1 VLVNISAVR
10 LPMEASMKRLL
21 RSFAFCLLVMLG
33 IALPAHAQFKA
44 GIEGTITDAKGAVVP
59 NAKVT
64 ATNDDTG
71 VIRSAMSSGEGFYR
85 IVGLPPGTYAVMVEA
100 TGFSKKESTGVLVE
114 AETVRGLDLKVEV
127 AGATATVTVSGTYA
141 GLETESA
148 STSTTLDTR
157 AVDNLPEVGR
167 DPYELLRLA
176 AGVFGDGARDG
187 SGNSVSLPNST
198 GPGGSNTSIFQVENQ
213 VPISANGQRL
223 TSNNFQIDGVSVNS
237 LTWGGAAVVTPNQ
250 QSVQEVTVVTN
261 SYSAEDG
268 RNSGAQVK
276 VVSKTGTN
284 TFHGGGFF
292 KYQDPNWNAFNKY
305 GGINDAP
312 PSRVNNN
319 FRQYGAN
326 FGGPLFKDKL
336 FFFFSYE
343 GLKSNNVDTSAPTF
357 VETPDFRNLVI
368 AQRAGSIAATV
379 LSQPGVAPR
388 IASVL
393 SASCA
398 VDAGIS
404 DPTLCQ
410 PAGTGLDIGS
420 LTGATGVY
428 VPVFTPGTAEP
439 AGGGLD
445 GIPDIELVQ
454 LALPSTTRG
463 NQYNARL
470 DWYHGKD
477 QFAVSTYFTSQNS
490 ISADSAGRSRP
501 NQDITFKPF
510 TSAVMLTWIR
520 PFSSTFFNEARFNFT
535 RYDFNTLASN
545 GNVNWGTPRFEIQ
558 GYVFD
563 RIRFGPDWSETTP
576 AAFAQNIY
584 TYRDILNWT
593 HGRHA
598 LKFGG
603 DVAFEQDNN
612 DLAGGARPLYVS
624 DHLWNFANDAPIF
637 EQINAN
643 PNNGGP
649 GNAQRYF
656 RSKTQGYFVQDD
668 FKFRPNLTLT
678 VGLRYEYF
686 SPLHDH
692 RNQLSNLFYQPGD
705 LVNAVVAPVEQ
716 LSPPDRN
723 NFAPRLGFAWAP
735 GFMHNK
741 TVLRGGFGT
750 YFNRIDD
757 ALLANSRANPP
768 NFGRFGLCC
777 GTSPLD
783 FGTPFAGGTILYEL
797 GANKSPSS
805 YAPNPALA
813 FGIDPATGGV
823 CGDAGCTFD
832 QGVEIYGAPQNLR
845 TPYVYEY
852 SFDLEQQLPWKL
864 FSDIGYQGSVGH
876 KGIRLVNQNFL
887 EQGSPSFFA
896 VYFPTSDV
904 NSSFNS
910 LNVTLRR
917 PFANGFQFQ
926 FYYRYSRSIDQLSN
940 EGPGAPTNQTD
951 PAFPRS
957 EFGPSDYDATHYYSA
972 YVIWEPPIFRG
983 QHDWKEKVIG
993 GWQFTTLVSAHSGFP
1008 WTPVTGVLT
1017 SQQVA
1022 NGSVISPARPAAIFE
1037 KPDYSYDTSAFTKQN
1052 GNFTGIVNS
1061 GNCDAT
1067 NPPQGGTPFFDIC
1080 THGAPPGI
1088 GRNIFRGPR
1097 YFGMDFS
1104 AMKRFGLPVWALFHE
1119 GSNIELRGNFFN
1131 LFNKLNLEPFGF
1143 NTTSTLIESGHFGQ
1157 ATGALAGRVI
1167 EFQAKLSF

>member
-1 VLVNISAVR
+1 VI
-10 LPMEASMKRLL
+10 
-21 RSFAFCLLVMLG
+21 LG
-33 IALPAHAQFKA
+33 AALPARAQFKA
-44 GIEGTITDAKGAVVP
+44 GIEGTVTDPKGSVVP

-71 VIRSAMSSGEGFYR
+71 VSHDTLTTGEGFYR
-85 IVGLPPGTYAVMVEA
+85 ISGLPPGTYTLTVDAA
-100 TGFSKKESTGVLVE
+100 GFAKNESKGVVVE
-114 AETVRGLDLKVEV
+114 AETVRGLDVKVEI
-127 AGATATVTVSGTYA
+127 AGTTATVTVSATSE
-141 GLETESA
+141 GLSTETA
-148 STSTTLDTR
+148 TTSSTLDTR
-157 AVDNLPEVGR
+157 AVENLPEAGR

-176 AGVFGDGARDG
+176 QGVLGDGARDG
-187 SGNSVSLPNST
+187 SGKSVSLPNST

-250 QSVQEVTVVTN
+250 QSIQEVTVVTN

-268 RNSGAQVK
+268 RNSGAQIK
-276 VVSKTGTN
+276 VVSKAGTN
-284 TFHGGGFF
+284 AFHGGGFF

-305 GGINDAP
+305 GGINNAP
-312 PSRVNNN
+312 PTRVNNN

-326 FGGPLFKDKL
+326 FGGPIFKEKL

-343 GLKSNNVDTSAPTF
+343 GLHSNNVDTSAPTF
-357 VETPDFRNLVI
+357 VETSDFRNAVI
-368 AQRAGSIAATV
+368 AQRAGSIAATI
-379 LSQPGVAPR
+379 LSQPGVEPR

-393 SASCA
+393 TASCA
-398 VDAGIS
+398 VDAGIG

-410 PAGTGLDIGS
+410 EVTGGLDIGS
-420 LTGATGVY
+420 MTGAIGTY
-428 VPVFTPGTAEP
+428 VPFTGPNAAR

-445 GIPDIELVQ
+445 GTADIELVQ
-454 LALPSTTRG
+454 LALPSITRG
-463 NQYNARL
+463 NQYNGRV
-470 DWYHGKD
+470 DWYAGRN
-477 QFAVSTYFTSQNS
+477 QFAVSTYFTTQNS
-490 ISADSAGRSRP
+490 VTSDPGGRSRP

-520 PFSSTFFNEARFNFT
+520 PISSNFLNEARFNFT
-535 RYDFNTLASN
+535 RFNFNTLASN
-545 GNVNWGTPRFEIQ
+545 GNVDWGIPRIEIQ
-558 GYVFD
+558 DYVFD
-563 RIRFGPDWSETTP
+563 RIRFGPNWSETTP
-576 AAFAQNIY
+576 AAFAQNTF
-584 TYRDILNWT
+584 TYRDTLNWT

-603 DVAFEQDNN
+603 DIAFEQDNN

-624 DHLWNFANDAPIF
+624 DLLWNFPNDTPIF

-643 PNNGGP
+643 PSNGGP
-649 GNAQRYF
+649 GDAQRYF
-656 RSKTQGYFVQDD
+656 RSRTQGYFAQDD
-668 FKFRPNLTLT
+668 FKFRPNLTFNI
-678 VGLRYEYF
+678 GLRYEYF
-686 SPLHDH
+686 SPLRDH
-692 RNQLSNLFYQPGD
+692 RNQLTNLFYTPGD
-705 LVNAVVAPVEQ
+705 LVNAVVSPVGE

-723 NFAPRLGFAWAP
+723 NFAPRIGFAWAP
-735 GFMHNK
+735 AFLQNK
-741 TVLRGGFGT
+741 TVIRGGFGV

-783 FGTPFAGGTILYEL
+783 VFGSPFAGGTILYET
-797 GANKSPSS
+797 GASNSPTS

-813 FGIDPATGGV
+813 FGIDPANGGV
-823 CGDAGCTFD
+823 CGDAACTFD

-852 SFDLEQQLPWKL
+852 SFEIENQLPWKL

-887 EQGSPSFFA
+887 EQGSPAFFQ
-896 VYFPTSDV
+896 VFFPTSDV

-917 PFANGFQFQ
+917 PFANGVQFQ

-957 EFGPSDYDATHYYSA
+957 EFGPSDFDATHYYSA
-972 YVIWEPPIFRG
+972 YVIWDPPIFRNG
-983 QHDWKEKVIG
+983 NDWRHKIIG
-993 GWQFTTLVSAHSGFP
+993 GWEFTSILSAHSGFP

-1022 NGSVISPARPAAIFE
+1022 NGSTIRPARPAAIFE
-1037 KPDYSYDTSAFTKQN
+1037 SPSYSYDTSTFTKQN
-1052 GNFTGIVNS
+1052 GNFAGIVNS
-1061 GNCDAT
+1061 NNCDPG
-1067 NPPQGGTPFFDIC
+1067 NPPLGGTPFFDIC
-1080 THGAPPGI
+1080 TQGAPPGI

-1097 YFGMDFS
+1097 YFGLDFS
-1104 AMKRFGLPVWALFHE
+1104 AVKRFGLPTWAIFGE

-1131 LFNKLNLEPFGF
+1131 LFNKLNLTPFGF